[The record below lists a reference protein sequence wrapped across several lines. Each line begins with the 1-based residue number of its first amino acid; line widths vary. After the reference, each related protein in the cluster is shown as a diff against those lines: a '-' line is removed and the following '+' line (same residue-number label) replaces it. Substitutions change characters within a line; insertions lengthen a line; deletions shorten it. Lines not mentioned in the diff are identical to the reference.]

1 MSGQPKRMRVPD
13 LRAMKQRGERFAV
26 LTAYDWTMARI
37 LDTAGVEVLLVGD
50 SLGMVALGYATTV
63 PVTLDAMIHHSAAVV
78 RGANRALVVADMP
91 FLTYRIDISETLRN
105 AGRLVQEA
113 GVAAVKLEGAGPGV
127 EATRALTVAGI
138 PVMGHLGLTP
148 QTVHQTGGFRAQAR
162 TEEEGRRLLEDARAL
177 EGAGAFA
184 LVLEKIPSDLAARVT
199 AEVGIPTIGIGAG
212 GSCDA
217 QVLVSYDLL
226 GLFQGVIPSF
236 VRQYSNLGEQAI
248 EATRHWAADVR
259 DGRFPA
265 PETGGSD
272 EGPPPGAR
280 SGGSG

>member
-1 MSGQPKRMRVPD
+1 MSGQPKRVRVPD

-91 FLTYRIDISETLRN
+91 FLTYRIDVSETLRN

-248 EATRHWAADVR
+248 EAARHWAADVR